1 MTGDGGN
8 SGSGRIRRIPARVP
22 ARVDGLA
29 SLRLVAKSM
38 VKSGVGAVL
47 VESPLGPTGLVTV
60 KDVIEAIASGVD
72 PDTVWA
78 GEIARPAP
86 RIVSCEQHPVEVGEE
101 MAAYELEVVAVV
113 DTDAPVALASA
124 LDVLGAVLR
133 ASREPRQPT
142 RTDDVSPSDSS

>member
-1 MTGDGGN
+1 MTVDR
-8 SGSGRIRRIPARVP
+8 SGLGRIRRIPARVP

-29 SLRLVAKSM
+29 SLRVVAKAM

-47 VESPLGPTGLVTV
+47 VDSPLSPPGLVTAN
-60 KDVIEAIASGVD
+60 DIIEAIASGVD
-72 PDTVWA
+72 PDNVWA

-86 RIVSCEQHPVEVGEE
+86 RMVSCEQHPAEVGEE

-113 DTDAPVALASA
+113 DEDAPVALASA

-133 ASREPRQPT
+133 AAREPKQQ
-142 RTDDVSPSDSS
+142 TD